1 MPDKKTKKNI
11 KNIVSS
17 GKRVSFGKKKSSVKN
32 IPPKNM
38 FNNVFFY
45 IFLLIIGYLIF
56 GLVFSG
62 GGPLEERPLNEV
74 VNLIR
79 EEKVQDVTVTGDNI
93 EVLLKDGTKF
103 VTEKESGVSFTEIL
117 ADNNTDI
124 SKIAGE
130 YKVKHPMGWE
140 QVISPLLM
148 F

>member
-79 EEKVQDVTVTGDNI
+79 EDKVEDVTVTGDEI

-103 VTEKESGVSFTEIL
+103 NTLKESGVSFTEIL
-117 ADNNTDI
+117 SDNNVDV

-130 YKVKHPMGWE
+130 YTVKHPVG
-140 QVISPLLM
+140 
-148 F
+148 